1 MNIVERYG
9 IRGGGASGIVAS
21 VEAAIRAGRLAPGAS
36 LPTVRELARALRLSP
51 TTVAAAYRTLR
62 LRGLVHAQ
70 GRRGTRISPRPPLSV
85 RPLASAPPHLRDLSL
100 GNPDPALLP
109 PLHRALGRLPRRPGL
124 YGEAANRPALLAL
137 AARQLEAEGLPRGAL
152 AVTSGALDGI
162 ERVLQA
168 HLRPGTG
175 SRSRI
180 RARARSPPSSRARP
194 SVSRRRSR
202 GASGQRRGGPRCE
215 LCRRAPPANAPPERR
230 GRPGERTGD
239 GHAALRPLR
248 AASAVTRSSGAT
260 GLGTCSS

>member
-1 MNIVERYG
+1 
-9 IRGGGASGIVAS
+9 GASGIVAS

-124 YGEAANRPALLAL
+124 YGEAANRPALRARAPRRGRGVHRDAAGAEPHRRGPRPGARAR
-137 AARQLEAEGLPRGAL
+137 AARRARPAAGGPGGRGRPRGAGRRPTG
-152 AVTSGALDGI
+152 AVRVPGARTLGD
-162 ERVLQA
+162 
-168 HLRPGTG
+168 
-175 SRSRI
+175 
-180 RARARSPPSSRARP
+180 RALGLEVARP
-194 SVSRRRSR
+194 
-202 GASGQRRGGPRCE
+202 
-215 LCRRAPPANAPPERR
+215 
-230 GRPGERTGD
+230 RP
-239 GHAALRPLR
+239 
-248 AASAVTRSSGAT
+248 
-260 GLGTCSS
+260 